1 MSRVAGRIRKAPQAN
16 EALRAH
22 VTRVG
27 FDLTLGRTHIASLV
41 YLNES
46 IERGGYIKTTGMAG
60 ALARSFS
67 FFASGIRGCEDRG
80 LTIHHYNPDRRD
92 EGLGAHYTITRAGQ
106 LVIELLRESG
116 LYAEYAAVLPVL
128 EASA

>member
-1 MSRVAGRIRKAPQAN
+1 MTARRRINPPAQRN

-27 FDLTLGRTHIASLV
+27 FDLTLGRTHIAALV

-46 IERGGYIKTTGMAG
+46 NERGTYINTNKVSGPFGRA
-60 ALARSFS
+60 FS
-67 FFASGIRGCEDRG
+67 HFISGIRGCEDRG
-80 LTIHHYNPDRRD
+80 LTFHSYDPAQKDTHTGN
-92 EGLGAHYTITRAGQ
+92 HYTITRAGE

-116 LYAEYAAVLPVL
+116 LYAEYAGALPGL
-128 EASA
+128 EVAS